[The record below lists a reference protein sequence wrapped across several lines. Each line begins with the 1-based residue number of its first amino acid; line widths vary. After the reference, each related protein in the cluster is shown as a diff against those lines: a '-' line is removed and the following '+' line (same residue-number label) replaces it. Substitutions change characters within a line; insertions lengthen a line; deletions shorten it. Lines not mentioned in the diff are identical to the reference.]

1 MVRMFV
7 RHKVGDYAAWRKAY
21 DDFDAERARM
31 GVAAHA
37 VFRAIDDA
45 NEVTVWHDFATSD
58 RAKAFASS
66 ERLKTV
72 MRAAGVQGIPEIW
85 FTTGAL

>member
-7 RHKVGDYAAWRKAY
+7 RHKVADYAQWRKAY
-21 DDFDAERARM
+21 DDFDAERAKM
-31 GVAAHA
+31 GVVAHA
-37 VFRAIDDA
+37 VFRSVDNA
-45 NEVTVWHDFATSD
+45 NEVTVWHDFATGE

-66 ERLKTV
+66 ERLKNV
-72 MRAAGVQGIPEIW
+72 MRGAGVEGTPEIW